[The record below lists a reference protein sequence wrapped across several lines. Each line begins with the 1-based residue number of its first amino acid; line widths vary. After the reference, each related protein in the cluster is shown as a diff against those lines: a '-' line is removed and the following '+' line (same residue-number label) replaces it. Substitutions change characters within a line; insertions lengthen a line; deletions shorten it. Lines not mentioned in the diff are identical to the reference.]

1 MKRFAWRVL
10 SFTLELLILSLLWLV
25 LEVPYSIRYWFED
38 RWHFITELWAT
49 IGEESNDGL

>member
-1 MKRFAWRVL
+1 
-10 SFTLELLILSLLWLV
+10 LWLV